1 MARHEFLV
9 LIPPTTGV
17 STYRASVARDLA
29 DYFPEVLGLTAPAF
43 ACRCE
48 FFDVGLKQRDLDV
61 LTEAVLEALVKA
73 GVMRDDAA
81 IETLITS
88 RSTDGPAGFVRVTL
102 LELDAVTKAAV
113 AKTFALEPWTDKG
126 LRSTPEGSPGGLVL
140 DTAFYNLSL
149 VTTGGGGTSKNYR
162 FEGTDAETG
171 QVFDSTR
178 PRLWGGPLDWQLI
191 SDNIHTPDETFTLTP
206 VTGQDDLPA
215 PGNALQIVR
224 NYDFANACQAALKF
238 LPTDAWTAQGMALI
252 GLRFRLP
259 TGYPVTTNHQF
270 TLCEIKSQGGNA
282 PYPVV
287 HLLASR
293 ENIGGT
299 DKWALKLGAVRIDG
313 ANVYDTWGDDAT
325 PTVATASVTPSQDA
339 YYDGKF
345 FKVIGDGTLS
355 TEAWYTVIFG
365 FRLKTHNGNVA
376 GNKSDGWVASWL
388 GLPNGLGEPAAW
400 NACTLM
406 QLVTGRNLGY
416 VTEPTADY
424 VFVLNH
430 YNTSVSG
437 ATGKAMNYRSR
448 LGLSFTADWPT
459 IPAAIDAIEN
469 PSGGG
474 TEVAPAFRAASSD
487 ATTTSGDGTIN
498 IPKPTGTASGDV
510 VLLAVQVTNNS
521 TAGSWGSVTWPSGF
535 TEQASIGA
543 DPSAWNKLLVAT
555 KIAGGSEPSTYDV
568 TYGESGGPYRVIGAA
583 VAYQAPNTTLL
594 DVTPVTQNN
603 AANASTAQAP
613 SITPSNANQ
622 KRLVTIYGISD
633 GNATTDGRSLAPPAG
648 QTERVEVVAGTT
660 AYSRLMIADEVYA
673 SASATGTRSATI
685 TGGDCESQAISLL
698 LRGKVP

>member
-1 MARHEFLV
+1 MTCLELALPLPPSSGVTAWYAR
-9 LIPPTTGV
+9 
-17 STYRASVARDLA
+17 VADIVRSQYPGA
-29 DYFPEVLGLTAPAF
+29 LGLTAPAF
-43 ACRCE
+43 ACKCD
-48 FFDVGLKQRDLDV
+48 FFDAGLKKRDLD
-61 LTEAVLEALVKA
+61 TMTQAVLEGLVKA
-73 GVMRDDAA
+73 GVMRDDVA
-81 IETLITS
+81 IETLLTS
-88 RSTDGPAGFVRVTL
+88 RSTDGPAGFARVTL
-102 LELDAVTKAAV
+102 TELDDMTKAAV
-113 AKTFALEPWTDKG
+113 AKTVTLYPWSDKT
-126 LRSTPEGSPGGLVL
+126 LRSYPEGAPNNLVL

-238 LPTDAWTAQGMALI
+238 LPTDGWADQGMALI

-270 TLCEIKSQGGNA
+270 TLCEVKSQGGNS

-313 ANVYDTWGDDAT
+313 ANSYDTWGDDAT
-325 PTVATASVTPSQDA
+325 PTVATASVTPSQDS

-365 FRLKTHNGNVA
+365 FRLKDHSGNVA

-388 GLPNGLGEPAAW
+388 GLPNGDGSPKDWDECA
-400 NACTLM
+400 LM

-416 VTEPTADY
+416 VTGPSADY

-437 ATGKAMNYRSR
+437 ATGKAIKYRAR
-448 LGLSFTADWPT
+448 LGTSWWADAPT

-469 PSGGG
+469 PAPGG
-474 TEVAPAFRAASSD
+474 TEVAPPYRSS
-487 ATTTSGDGTIN
+487 TSGSTATDGVSSLTLT
-498 IPKPTGTASGDV
+498 KPSGVVSGDLLV
-510 VLLAVQVTNNS
+510 LAVQVTNNS

-535 TEQASIGA
+535 TEQAGIGA

-555 KIAGGSEPSTYDV
+555 KVAGGSEPANYTV
-568 TYGESGGPYRVIGAA
+568 TYGESGGPYRVIGALL
-583 VAYQAPNTTLL
+583 AYQAPNATPI
-594 DVTPVTQNN
+594 DVTPTTQNN
-603 AANASTAQAP
+603 ASNASTAVAP

-633 GNATTDGRSLAPPAG
+633 GNATTDGRSLAPPGG
-648 QTERVEVVAGTT
+648 QTERVEVT
-660 AYSRLMIADEVYA
+660 ATATGYSRLMVADEVYA

-685 TGGDCESQAISLL
+685 TGGDCESQAITLL